1 MTRVVRVIAAVV
13 AVLGVAI
20 WLILN
25 LLSPVSFCDIVLV
38 LDAALDT
45 GEDIYR
51 AMEDFFSQVNDTMVM
66 ALPDDIRR
74 PGEVLVQVV
83 DGLLS
88 GPLSKIRNYEPDNQD
103 L

>member
-45 GEDIYR
+45 GTFG
-51 AMEDFFSQVNDTMVM
+51 AS
-66 ALPDDIRR
+66 
-74 PGEVLVQVV
+74 PGCTAGAISAATFGAVPVCV
-83 DGLLS
+83 
-88 GPLSKIRNYEPDNQD
+88 
-103 L
+103 